1 MADNKSNPKGK
12 NKITKITLYMK
23 KKMTIVFSGILVLLA
38 ALIIRIIYLN
48 QLQGDYYTQKVLE
61 QQEYNSRT
69 LAYKRGSILDR
80 NGTVLAVSEDVYN
93 VVLDCYVINKLDD
106 KYKETAIE
114 KITKYIPDITR
125 ESIIEA
131 LTNSPDSKYYILAKS
146 LPFSQ
151 IEGLQEEMDN
161 SEELKGVWLEK
172 GYKRSY
178 PYSTLA
184 SSLLGFTFSGNV
196 GNGGIEGEYND
207 ILNGENGRE
216 YGYIN
221 EDSNAQRTV
230 IKPTDGYNVVSTIDV
245 NIQEIVEKYMKQ
257 LNDELT
263 NGYTEGP
270 GCQNMGVIV
279 MDPNTSEVL
288 AMSDYPNFDLNNPKN
303 LSAIMG
309 EESANSLT
317 EEEYQNKLD
326 NIWNNYCISSTYE
339 PGSTFKLFTLASG
352 LETGKLT
359 GNETYVCDGYQEVSG
374 KKIHCVNRSGH
385 GTETTAD
392 AISNSCNDALMQMA
406 SIIGIDIFSKYQTIF
421 NFGLKTTIDLPGEAS
436 TASLIHSAEEMIPMD
451 LATYSFGQ
459 SFNTTM
465 IQIAS
470 AYCSI
475 INGGN
480 YYQPHVVKKLV
491 DSNGDTVKTIEPTL
505 MKQTVTKETCEKLM
519 SYMLTTVETGTAKA
533 AKVNGYS
540 VGGKTGTAEKG
551 DRTEAKYVVSFA
563 GYAPATDPKVLI
575 YVVIDE
581 PNVERQDHA
590 ASLASTLAKN
600 VFTEILPY
608 MGVSPDREIEAEPE
622 VPQEPEAPQEP
633 QADPENDPQL
643 PLVE

>member
-288 AMSDYPNFDLNNPKN
+288 AMSDYPNFDLNN
-303 LSAIMG
+303 
-309 EESANSLT
+309 
-317 EEEYQNKLD
+317 
-326 NIWNNYCISSTYE
+326 
-339 PGSTFKLFTLASG
+339 
-352 LETGKLT
+352 
-359 GNETYVCDGYQEVSG
+359 
-374 KKIHCVNRSGH
+374 
-385 GTETTAD
+385 
-392 AISNSCNDALMQMA
+392 
-406 SIIGIDIFSKYQTIF
+406 SIF
-421 NFGLKTTIDLPGEAS
+421 
-436 TASLIHSAEEMIPMD
+436 
-451 LATYSFGQ
+451 
-459 SFNTTM
+459 
-465 IQIAS
+465 
-470 AYCSI
+470 
-475 INGGN
+475 
-480 YYQPHVVKKLV
+480 
-491 DSNGDTVKTIEPTL
+491 
-505 MKQTVTKETCEKLM
+505 
-519 SYMLTTVETGTAKA
+519 AK
-533 AKVNGYS
+533 
-540 VGGKTGTAEKG
+540 
-551 DRTEAKYVVSFA
+551 
-563 GYAPATDPKVLI
+563 
-575 YVVIDE
+575 
-581 PNVERQDHA
+581 
-590 ASLASTLAKN
+590 
-600 VFTEILPY
+600 
-608 MGVSPDREIEAEPE
+608 
-622 VPQEPEAPQEP
+622 
-633 QADPENDPQL
+633 
-643 PLVE
+643 